1 MAKGWTNS
9 SCGGGGKPDKGII
22 TPTADTQTLTIPTNL
37 QSVSRVIIRAKVL
50 IIPSSGRDNYVE
62 FVITQSDILYNETNE
77 SGAQNTR
84 TIVKYYGSFGGIK
97 VSTNQIF
104 SKSNGNI
111 KIGIGNSGSYYKTN
125 TTYEYEL
132 YE

>member
-1 MAKGWTNS
+1 MAKGDTNS
-9 SCGGGGKPDKGII
+9 VCGGGGKPDKGTI
-22 TPTADTQTLTIPTNL
+22 TPAADTQKLTIPTNL
-37 QSVSRVIIRAKVL
+37 QSVSRVIIRAKNL

-77 SGAQNTR
+77 SGAQNVR
-84 TIVKYYGSFGGIK
+84 TILKYYSSYGGTK
-97 VSTNQIF
+97 VSANQIF
-104 SKSNGNI
+104 SMSGGNI
-111 KIGIGNSGSYYKTN
+111 TIGTANSSSYYKAN